1 MSTKVEY
8 QEDLGAEEMSVTE
21 ITNEWMD
28 LLIRPASYLI
38 RGIMCS
44 VLDYRYLFSTNIDMN
59 YCVMW

>member
-8 QEDLGAEEMSVTE
+8 QEDLGPEEMSVTE

-38 RGIMCS
+38 RGITCS
-44 VLDYRYLFSTNIDMN
+44 VLGYICFQQIST
-59 YCVMW
+59 